1 MTDKPNIA
9 DIRLGISLLFKPGQL
24 VELRVRT
31 ASVGWRGFYFDD
43 HEKLAETVA
52 RLDDDLRVVSLYYVI
67 NPVKPSLIR
76 TRATCECEKC
86 KGGGLVVLNP
96 NAQVERILVGPP
108 QHLTQNEDVDFLQNL
123 FIDFDTV
130 RAPYLKLDEATK
142 AEFQKLQHESATKE
156 EKLATRDV
164 ANKVL
169 KHLEQKGFP
178 QPLMADSGNGYHVIP
193 RVRMS
198 NAPHNTNMLLDCIK
212 ALGNKF
218 NCDACHIDASV
229 SNPARLTRAYGTMT
243 RKGTD
248 TPERP
253 YRRNRMLQPAQPI
266 SEVPLDQIL
275 TLASQIPSD
284 SNRRK
289 GDAMPVPT
297 KDFDPQM
304 YFDWFADPNN
314 HPRRKDRKPAFEI
327 VAERESAGVIYYIT
341 DICLIAGHKHTGSG
355 VTGFGFGDSFGYH
368 CFSDDCEGI
377 TLKDLHA
384 KLREEGYEPYP
395 EPMFEDD
402 AIDHMLDFS
411 ENVQA
416 LDETTSEDANAPFPT
431 EERHGRMA
439 QPQDE
444 PGTGQ
449 SVDKE
454 QNTEGQQPQTELITP
469 IGGEPVAIAT
479 DLIAILLDDNSE
491 EARGSYIMYRKR
503 LDQIAPHL
511 DAPVGDALLSL
522 VSYERVL
529 RKLPTATELKDY
541 VSNHPDNATR
551 KPSSKNAICEF
562 IDGLRRDKGKTLDV
576 TAIALLDEVNLRLE
590 KIAFKRAFAKVRDNR
605 DIHGGRMILRKHWAV
620 STSLDS
626 GFKSDPWQLRGDEIY
641 QSFERDVMGTD
652 DGRKFETGFPSIDNS
667 GMNIGLDGEHAIVL
681 YGPASNRKTTAA
693 LSMALNFSM
702 RGKHGLYIAGEHQ
715 TMRVLKSLTLMLS
728 HFMKKEIGEVPGLSR
743 WEGLNRKATEADL
756 AKIKSILTKLS
767 MMEIVPGYLEVQN
780 AHALTR
786 GENDKLGAIMSYAES
801 THKKYQWD
809 YIVIDPLD
817 SIMPP
822 DDGPKGNNW
831 KACSTIVDRLFDYS
845 RSYAGDRGVMV
856 ITTAQFKVDSG
867 RDIAKLQ
874 EKNTG
879 EDNYDDQIEAI
890 LRKDSMIQYFTTIC
904 QRFDLGIGIATSQ
917 KNGNEG
923 MLVQG
928 RTRGGGNFGVVRF
941 VVGDRTNYLREKKP
955 TPLLV
960 EEARIELAKD
970 GML

>member
-1 MTDKPNIA
+1 MIDNPHFA
-9 DIRLGISLLFKPGQL
+9 DIKLGIRLLFQPGEL
-24 VELRVRT
+24 VEFRVSLT
-31 ASVGWRGFYFDD
+31 GGYFRGFHFTD
-43 HEKLAETVA
+43 HDRLAEVIHK
-52 RLDDDLRVVSLYYVI
+52 LDQDSRIVSLYYVI
-67 NPVKPSLIR
+67 NPLKPSFISE
-76 TRATCECEKC
+76 RAKCECKIC
-86 KGGGLVVLNP
+86 SKGGLIILNP
-96 NAQVERILVGPP
+96 TDEQMEQIIHGPS
-108 QHLTQNEDVDFLQNL
+108 QHLCGNDDIASLNWL
-123 FIDFDTV
+123 FIDVDTV
-130 RAPYLKLDEATK
+130 RAKGFE
-142 AEFQKLQHESATKE
+142 HESSTKE
-156 EKLATRDV
+156 EKAAAREV
-164 ANKVL
+164 AKRVIAYL
-169 KHLEQKGFP
+169 DEIKFP
-178 QPLMADSGNGYHVIP
+178 QPILCDSGNGFHILP
-193 RVRMS
+193 RVKML
-198 NAPHNTNMLLDCIK
+198 NTDHNMNLLGDCLK
-212 ALGNKF
+212 ALSSKF
-218 NCDACHIDASV
+218 TCDAAKIDNAV
-229 SNPARLTRAYGTMT
+229 FNAARLTRAYGTTT
-243 RKGTD
+243 RKGTSTD
-248 TPERP
+248 DRPFRHNRLIPLSPET
-253 YRRNRMLQPAQPI
+253 MI
-266 SEVPLDQIL
+266 GTVSLDQIL
-275 TLASQIPSD
+275 ALGYGAPRDRAHSPDGMPELDPS
-284 SNRRK
+284 
-289 GDAMPVPT
+289 
-297 KDFDPQM
+297 FDPEEWI
-304 YFDWFADPNN
+304 DWYE
-314 HPRRKDRKPAFEI
+314 RQGAFEI
-327 VAERESAGVIYYIT
+327 EGERESRGVTYRIT
-341 DICLIAGHKHTGSG
+341 NICLNTGHKHTGSG
-355 VTGFGFGDSFGYH
+355 VTGFAVGDTFGYH
-368 CFSDDCEGI
+368 CFSDDCEGVTI
-377 TLKDLHA
+377 GSIIK
-384 KLREEGYEPYP
+384 KLTELGYEPYP
-395 EPMFEDD
+395 YPIWVQESLILDFAEDVQSIDD
-402 AIDHMLDFS
+402 A
-411 ENVQA
+411 E
-416 LDETTSEDANAPFPT
+416 EDAQPT
-431 EERHGRMA
+431 SVSTHPGVAAA
-439 QPQDE
+439 QIETESSESRATQPVKE
-444 PGTGQ
+444 PEAEKTSPETAQ
-449 SVDKE
+449 
-454 QNTEGQQPQTELITP
+454 P
-469 IGGEPVAIAT
+469 IGGEPVAMAT
-479 DLIAILLDDNSE
+479 DLIAILLDDTSD
-491 EARGSYIMYRKR
+491 EARGNYIMYRQR
-503 LDQIAPHL
+503 LDQIAPYL
-511 DAPVGDALLSL
+511 DAPVGDTMMRL
-522 VSYERVL
+522 VAYERAL
-529 RKLPTATELKDY
+529 RKLPTPTELKDY
-541 VSNHPDNATR
+541 VNRHPDSAET
-551 KPSSKNAICEF
+551 KAETKKALCEF
-562 IDGLRRDKGKTLDV
+562 IDGLRRDPAKTLDV

-590 KIAFKRAFAKVRDNR
+590 KIAFKKAFAKVRDDR
-605 DIHGGRMILRKHWAV
+605 DIQAGRTILRKHWAT
-620 STSLDS
+620 STSLDT

-728 HFMKKEIGEVPGLSR
+728 HFLKKEIGEVPGLSR

-756 AKIKSILTKLS
+756 AKIKNILTKLS

-786 GENDKLGAIMSYAES
+786 GEKDKLGAIMSYAES

-822 DDGPKGNNW
+822 DDGPRGNNW

-845 RSYAGDRGVMV
+845 RSYAGDRGIMV